1 MTPQFIPNSFNSDL
15 DLFSVIIP
23 LFSDCII
30 FHKLDISNLDIDFIE
45 DRGFLDWFDYVIV
58 DKEKG
63 VVCITSTEKVPEKS
77 LSYKLLLFSDGI
89 LPGRIKFVFGN
100 HKGIEALNEAKNI
113 LDGWDSSP
121 EYLSMSEEVIT
132 FLKDA
137 MQIESLP
144 PRNFNGR
151 MSANDDR
158 FIRLSKNHG
167 AIKILEVELKQ
178 KKNDLFK
185 KINIHIQTGAG
196 SGKTIAAKYA
206 YRHFSSMGFKTIF
219 VCYNHLLGNWLRH
232 DLNPKSGYV
241 GTLYHFAYM
250 ELQRCIP
257 GYSGDGDHV
266 KILLENIKFKNYVI
280 QDELKFDTLIIDE
293 GQDFDVE
300 WIELLQYFMNP
311 PNTSPSVIWLGDDN
325 QSILWNDSNCGLN
338 PNTMAHL
345 EKIVG
350 SSATLS
356 ITDLPNC
363 RTPQR
368 IDRYMKNFFLSY
380 NNFLWDFTF
389 YQNSGPSI
397 NKIDGYPVKT
407 IFYDSDRLLHD
418 LENRIDILIE
428 KEGIR
433 KENIVII
440 SCLPSE
446 ANESILLNRRLDII
460 TKEYNY
466 QVDRIGKYVLQRE
479 TGRYNSDARKI
490 YYHPEDGIRCES
502 IYKYKGLEDAV
513 VLVID
518 VEEPTNLKFTRFEW
532 SKRLYC
538 AFTRATLKL
547 EIFIDS
553 SGNMKQ
559 CFDDVNQ
566 AISHA
571 EY

>member
-167 AIKILEVELKQ
+167 VIKILEVELEQ

-257 GYSGDGDHV
+257 GYSGNGDHV

-356 ITDLPNC
+356 ITDIPNC
-363 RTPQR
+363 RSPQR
-368 IDRYMKNFFLSY
+368 IDRYMKNFFLYY
-380 NNFLWDFTF
+380 NHNMGYTK
-389 YQNSGPSI
+389 PSI
-397 NKIDGYPVKT
+397 NKIEGYPVKT
-407 IFYDSDRLLHD
+407 IFFNRNRLLND
-418 LENRIDILIE
+418 LENRIDTLIE
-428 KEGIR
+428 EGIR

-440 SCLPSE
+440 SCLPSDVN
-446 ANESILLNRRLDII
+446 ASILLKRTLVGII
-460 TKEYNY
+460 TKEYKY
-466 QVDRIGKYVLQRE
+466 LVGRIGKYELQRE
-479 TGRYNSDARKI
+479 TGRYDNDARKV
-490 YYHPEDGIRCES
+490 YYPKDGIRCES

-518 VEEPTNLKFTRFEW
+518 VEKPTDFTSDEW
-532 SKRLYC
+532 AKRLYC